1 MPSPF
6 VQNWAFAAHKVDLV
20 NGAKKKNI
28 LLVDRCPFAYIELW
42 KKVQLPIHG
51 HACTNRPVPCQ
62 ICLSTTGNVR
72 HYVWSYLYLDHMQC
86 IHPGQ
91 KLTEEE
97 VAKYAIHKEVI
108 RFIQCNYKTY
118 CHLIMLAYNLW
129 SLEETRTFGG
139 DLHGGGGGGG
149 GRSGADVQRQLDGV
163 VSAADSYC
171 TQQILIRSYVHVG
184 AC

>member
-1 MPSPF
+1 MPRKPVAIACNESVAVACEESVHSVAEQNQRLLKAKPF
-6 VQNWAFAAHKVDLV
+6 FARCAFALRPKL
-20 NGAKKKNI
+20 GICGTQGGSSKWCKKKNI

-42 KKVQLPIHG
+42 KKAQLPIHG
-51 HACTNRPVPCQ
+51 HACTNRPVLCQ

-118 CHLIMLAYNLW
+118 CHGRNSRA
-129 SLEETRTFGG
+129 SEE
-139 DLHGGGGGGG
+139 
-149 GRSGADVQRQLDGV
+149 SP
-163 VSAADSYC
+163 
-171 TQQILIRSYVHVG
+171 
-184 AC
+184 